1 MKKYING
8 QDLEMSEEELAEVKA
23 QELPYEQRV
32 ANRIREKYSVDDE
45 LALLRQRVLKT
56 AEFEEYFLFA
66 ERIKEEERNV

>member
-8 QDLEMSEEELAEVKA
+8 QYLEMSEEELAEVKA

-32 ANRIREKYSVDDE
+32 ANRIREKYSIDDE